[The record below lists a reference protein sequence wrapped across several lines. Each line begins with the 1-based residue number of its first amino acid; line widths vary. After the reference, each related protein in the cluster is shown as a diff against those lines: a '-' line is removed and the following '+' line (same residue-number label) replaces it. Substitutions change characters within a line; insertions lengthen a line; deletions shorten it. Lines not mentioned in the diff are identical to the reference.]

1 MIWVCDFLVFE
12 VVRIESVKFFFLLV
26 GFNFLCVE
34 IILEFDW
41 IIKVLLGFLMEYEIV
56 FLFLLVVWICVIKVF
71 VGVFLGILA

>member
-26 GFNFLCVE
+26 GFNFLRVE

>member
-12 VVRIESVKFFFLLV
+12 LVRIESVKFFFLLV
-26 GFNFLCVE
+26 GFSFLRVE

>member
-26 GFNFLCVE
+26 GFNFLRVE

-71 VGVFLGILA
+71 VGVFLGILV